1 MNVFVGAIAF
11 GIVSASIIAIAS
23 VGFTMQFGV
32 TNVLN
37 LAYGDVMTVCAFLA
51 YDAYG
56 GTHSLPVALATGAAA
71 GAGLSWFLSKYVYR
85 MFVRHGTNLVG
96 MIIVTLLV
104 AVIVQNVLLAF
115 VGGEFRVLSISA
127 GSNFGIGAFRFTS
140 SQLFIVIL
148 GVVLMLLVQTL
159 LHRTRLGKAMRATAS
174 NSVLA
179 QASGVRTD
187 RVVDA
192 AWLIS
197 GLLCGLAGVVLV
209 MSTTA
214 FETTTGSSF
223 LIVVVAAAMLGGVGN
238 PTGAMIGALVVGLVS
253 SITASYTNASYQY
266 VFAFGV
272 LILVLLVRPWGIFGQ
287 AGAAKE
293 VTG

>member
-1 MNVFVGAIAF
+1 MTIFIQALAF
-11 GIVSASIIAIAS
+11 GIVSASVIAIAS

-37 LAYGDVMTVCAFLA
+37 LAYGDVMTVCAFVA
-51 YDAYG
+51 YYVYS
-56 GTHSLPVALATGAAA
+56 TSNSLPLAFLAGAVT
-71 GAGLSWFLSKYVYR
+71 GAGLSWLLSRYVYR
-85 MFVRHGTNLVG
+85 IFVRHGTSLVG

-104 AVIVQNVLLAF
+104 AVIMQNVLLAF
-115 VGGEFRVLSISA
+115 VGSAFRVLSVPA
-127 GSNFGIGAFRFTS
+127 GRQFGFGAFKFTS
-140 SQLFIVIL
+140 PQLFVVVL
-148 GVVLMLLVQTL
+148 AVVLMLLVQAL
-159 LHRTRLGKAMRATAS
+159 LHRTRLGRAMRATAS

-179 QASGVRTD
+179 QASGVKTD
-187 RVVDA
+187 RVVDT
-192 AWLIS
+192 AWLMS

-214 FETTTGSSF
+214 FETTTGSAF

-238 PTGAMIGALVVGLVS
+238 PTGAMIGALIVGLVS

-272 LILVLLVRPWGIFGQ
+272 LIVVLLVRPWGIFGQ
-287 AGAAKE
+287 PGGVRE